1 VAVKPNRQDRQ
12 VGISIDIQND
22 SDLVTAF
29 DNAVKYGSDVLIE
42 EMLTGMNYR
51 VLVIDGVIIS
61 ALAREHA
68 HVVGDGENT
77 IAALV
82 DRANHDPRRGLVN
95 DTPLFTIELN
105 AEAEANLVALGY
117 SKDTVPDDGEHVI
130 LRYFPSISRG
140 GTAQDVTDDIHPEV
154 CEAML
159 LGVQAFGL
167 DLAVVDYITPDISKP
182 PAEVGGGFCE
192 INCHPALFLHFATA
206 PRDVARPLFNMLFPD
221 RRPQHVPI
229 IMLLILGLVGPM
241 VLVLVY
247 SFMPRGSFS
256 IRKSP
261 SIGNYVDIIEQ
272 DFYLS
277 FSWSLLLAV
286 ITVIILLAICYPL
299 ALAIKRVSGRRANLL
314 TLIIVAPLFVAENIR
329 LQGWV
334 LFLDKKGVLDGALN
348 SLFGLGT
355 GGLVNNVPSVI
366 FGIVYI
372 YLPFMLFPIL
382 LGLANVPQDAREAAN
397 DLGASRWRMFRDIEL
412 PLAMPGIMIGGL
424 LCFVLSLGAFS
435 EAKFLGKGVI
445 VTIAQ
450 DIESAFTFGQN
461 WPRGSALSVILIVI
475 AGSAVFL
482 AMRRINLERMLAKR

>member
-1 VAVKPNRQDRQ
+1 MNEIARSEVDNNSTAGGESASERRPPWKMS
-12 VGISIDIQND
+12 GG
-22 SDLVTAF
+22 LV
-29 DNAVKYGSDVLIE
+29 
-42 EMLTGMNYR
+42 
-51 VLVIDGVIIS
+51 S
-61 ALAREHA
+61 AL
-68 HVVGDGENT
+68 
-77 IAALV
+77 
-82 DRANHDPRRGLVN
+82 
-95 DTPLFTIELN
+95 
-105 AEAEANLVALGY
+105 
-117 SKDTVPDDGEHVI
+117 
-130 LRYFPSISRG
+130 
-140 GTAQDVTDDIHPEV
+140 
-154 CEAML
+154 
-159 LGVQAFGL
+159 
-167 DLAVVDYITPDISKP
+167 
-182 PAEVGGGFCE
+182 
-192 INCHPALFLHFATA
+192 
-206 PRDVARPLFNMLFPD
+206 
-221 RRPQHVPI
+221 PI
-229 IMLLILGLVGPM
+229 ITLLILGFVGPM

-256 IRKSP
+256 IRNAP
-261 SIGNYVDIIEQ
+261 SIQNYVDIIEQ

-277 FSWSLLLAV
+277 FSWSLFLALV
-286 ITVIILLAICYPL
+286 TVVILLAICYPL

-334 LFLDKKGVLDGALN
+334 LFLDKKGVLDGAFD

-355 GGLVNNVPSVI
+355 GSLVNNVPSII

-397 DLGASRWRMFRDIEL
+397 DLGASRWRVFRDIEM
-412 PLAMPGIMIGGL
+412 PLAMPGIMIGGM

-445 VTIAQ
+445 VTISQ

-475 AGSAVFL
+475 AGTAVFL

>member
-1 VAVKPNRQDRQ
+1 M
-12 VGISIDIQND
+12 S
-22 SDLVTAF
+22 
-29 DNAVKYGSDVLIE
+29 DNAPENRPAWKMSG
-42 EMLTGMNYR
+42 G
-51 VLVIDGVIIS
+51 LVS
-61 ALAREHA
+61 AL
-68 HVVGDGENT
+68 
-77 IAALV
+77 
-82 DRANHDPRRGLVN
+82 
-95 DTPLFTIELN
+95 
-105 AEAEANLVALGY
+105 
-117 SKDTVPDDGEHVI
+117 
-130 LRYFPSISRG
+130 
-140 GTAQDVTDDIHPEV
+140 
-154 CEAML
+154 
-159 LGVQAFGL
+159 
-167 DLAVVDYITPDISKP
+167 
-182 PAEVGGGFCE
+182 
-192 INCHPALFLHFATA
+192 
-206 PRDVARPLFNMLFPD
+206 
-221 RRPQHVPI
+221 PI
-229 IMLLILGLVGPM
+229 IVLLILGFGGPM
-241 VLVLVY
+241 VLVLIY

-256 IRKSP
+256 IRKAP
-261 SIGNYVDIIEQ
+261 SIENYVDIVERN
-272 DFYLS
+272 FYLS
-277 FSWSLLLAV
+277 FSWSLFLAL
-286 ITVIILLAICYPL
+286 ITVVILLAICYPL
-299 ALAIKRVSGRRANLL
+299 ALAIKRVSGRRANWL

-355 GGLVNNVPSVI
+355 GSLVNNVPSVI

-397 DLGASRWRMFRDIEL
+397 DLGASRWRVFRDIEL

-435 EAKFLGKGVI
+435 ESKFLGKGVI

>member
-1 VAVKPNRQDRQ
+1 MNEIARSELDNSSAA
-12 VGISIDIQND
+12 GG
-22 SDLVTAF
+22 
-29 DNAVKYGSDVLIE
+29 DNASERRPAWKMSG
-42 EMLTGMNYR
+42 G
-51 VLVIDGVIIS
+51 LVS
-61 ALAREHA
+61 AL
-68 HVVGDGENT
+68 
-77 IAALV
+77 
-82 DRANHDPRRGLVN
+82 
-95 DTPLFTIELN
+95 
-105 AEAEANLVALGY
+105 
-117 SKDTVPDDGEHVI
+117 
-130 LRYFPSISRG
+130 
-140 GTAQDVTDDIHPEV
+140 
-154 CEAML
+154 
-159 LGVQAFGL
+159 
-167 DLAVVDYITPDISKP
+167 
-182 PAEVGGGFCE
+182 
-192 INCHPALFLHFATA
+192 
-206 PRDVARPLFNMLFPD
+206 
-221 RRPQHVPI
+221 PI
-229 IMLLILGLVGPM
+229 ITLLILGFVGPM

-256 IRKSP
+256 IRNAP
-261 SIGNYVDIIEQ
+261 SIQNYVDIIEQ

-277 FSWSLLLAV
+277 FSWSLFLALV
-286 ITVIILLAICYPL
+286 TVVILLAICYPL

-334 LFLDKKGVLDGALN
+334 LFLDKKGVLDGAFD

-355 GGLVNNVPSVI
+355 GSLVNNVPSII

-397 DLGASRWRMFRDIEL
+397 DLGASRWRVFRDIEM
-412 PLAMPGIMIGGL
+412 PLAMPGIMIGGM

-445 VTIAQ
+445 VTISQ

-475 AGSAVFL
+475 AGTAVFL